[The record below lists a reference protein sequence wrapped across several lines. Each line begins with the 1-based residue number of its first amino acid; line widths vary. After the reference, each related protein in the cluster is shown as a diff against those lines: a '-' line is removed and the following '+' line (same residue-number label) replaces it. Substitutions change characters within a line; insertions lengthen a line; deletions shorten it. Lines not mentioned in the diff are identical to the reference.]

1 MNQAP
6 GKIIVLSAPSGTGK
20 TTIVRWLLQQK
31 LDLEFSVSATSRP
44 PRSNEQDGK
53 DYFFLSP
60 DTFRRLIEEGAFL
73 EWEEVYPNQFYG
85 TLKSEVDSKLSNGKN
100 MLFDVDVKGALH
112 IKEQYGA
119 QCLSIFIK
127 PPSLDVLKQRLEK
140 RGTDSPSIIE
150 ERLKKAAWELSFA
163 PRFDVV
169 ILNDELEK
177 AKKDCFLLISKFL
190 QTP

>member
-1 MNQAP
+1 MNQMS

-20 TTIVRWLLQQK
+20 TTIVRWLLQQN
-31 LDLEFSVSATSRP
+31 LNLEFSVSATSRP

-119 QCLSIFIK
+119 QCLSVFIK
-127 PPSLDVLKQRLEK
+127 PPSLEVLRQRLEK
-140 RGTDSPSIIE
+140 RGTDSPSIMA
-150 ERLKKAAWELSFA
+150 ERLKKASWELSFA
-163 PRFDVV
+163 PRFDAV

-177 AKKDCFLLISKFL
+177 AKKDCYQLISNFL
-190 QTP
+190 QQP